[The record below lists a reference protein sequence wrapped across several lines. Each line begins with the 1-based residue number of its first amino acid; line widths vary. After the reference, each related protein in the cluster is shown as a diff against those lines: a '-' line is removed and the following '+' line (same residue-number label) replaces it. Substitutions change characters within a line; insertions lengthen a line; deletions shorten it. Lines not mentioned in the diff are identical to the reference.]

1 MIYVFTFIIIVLLIL
16 VIYYSFLNK
25 YINSFSIKYNF
36 LSKNDFNQLNILL
49 KKYKLQKDTRINERK
64 SVCIM
69 DKTIQDLIYAYFRY
83 AENPPSYPV
92 EYRKYDTGSK
102 GMHMHKDIDLFDNKD
117 YYEAVLT
124 LENTSDSRFL
134 YNDKSVWLPPNTLVL
149 VKPNTII
156 HGVSP
161 VTKGYRTILKFIIC
175 SNCSGLEN
183 KNFFI
188 EANNCPFS

>member
-16 VIYYSFLNK
+16 VIYYSFWNK

-36 LSKNDFNQLNILL
+36 LSKNDFNQLKILL
-49 KKYKLQKDTRINERK
+49 KKYKLQNDTRIIERK

-102 GMHMHKDIDLFDNKD
+102 GMQMHKDIDLFDNKD

-175 SNCSGLEN
+175 SNCYGLEN